1 MSNLA
6 IDGGK
11 PYRKTPFPER
21 TPYGEEEVALV
32 TEAIR
37 SQNLFGL
44 GGPKVSA
51 LEAEFARLYG
61 AKHAV
66 ASTSGT
72 AAIHIALGTVNPEP
86 GDEII
91 TAPITDGGSVVP
103 IPYQNCIPVFAD
115 VDDSYNMDPGGCR
128 TQDNRPYGR
137 DHGDTLV
144 RERL

>member
-11 PYRKTPFPER
+11 SYRKTPFPER

-66 ASTSGT
+66 IRIASRSLPTSMT
-72 AAIHIALGTVNPEP
+72 AT
-86 GDEII
+86 
-91 TAPITDGGSVVP
+91 TWT
-103 IPYQNCIPVFAD
+103 
-115 VDDSYNMDPGGCR
+115 
-128 TQDNRPYGR
+128 GR
-137 DHGDTLV
+137 MSSA
-144 RERL
+144 R